1 MILIL
6 QLLHALSPVRSLHS
20 SLHALDLI
28 VTQPQ
33 KQSQHPLHP
42 HIVRHQLVLL
52 SPAFQG
58 LVLLEMLEESFPDA
72 QQLLAMLILL
82 FRVVI
87 NVEPELPSL
96 VRQKICQLI

>member
-1 MILIL
+1 
-6 QLLHALSPVRSLHS
+6 
-20 SLHALDLI
+20 
-28 VTQPQ
+28 
-33 KQSQHPLHP
+33 
-42 HIVRHQLVLL
+42 
-52 SPAFQG
+52 
-58 LVLLEMLEESFPDA
+58 VLLEMLEESFPDA